1 MSQRPRLQQHE
12 WVGVYTADFTLG
24 GVRERSVQLANV
36 LLANKWNCLVAYDTR
51 FMAAQFARYAYEILE
66 AHGVQVSFCPTP
78 APFPSVELALEQ
90 RRADT
95 ALILSAGNQPFW
107 YCGMIVLAPS
117 LDQPLLNG
125 GPIEHA
131 GGDPAIEFPGPALDN
146 SERNQF
152 DLRGPYLEALRAAVD
167 TDLIRRATLTVFV
180 DPMNGTTSG
189 YVPAAIGEGGQTKAI
204 EINRETDPL
213 FGRQPPQPAEAGLH
227 RLRKLVKES
236 DSHLGVAL
244 SADGR
249 ALSLADSAGELV
261 TPLDLTRLL
270 ASYLSRQHRQRGLV
284 IGPLPPEGEPAGLR
298 AWADEAGLKIELL
311 ADPAARIAEL
321 AAHDRTSLLVGA
333 TAAGEVTLGRYGASP
348 DASLVALMLIEM
360 SARSGGKL
368 RALIGDAKGK
378 P

>member
-1 MSQRPRLQQHE
+1 
-12 WVGVYTADFTLG
+12 VYTADFTLD
-24 GVRERSVQLANV
+24 GVRERCSALAEPMAARKLNS
-36 LLANKWNCLVAYDTR
+36 LVAHDTR
-51 FMAAQFARYAYEILE
+51 FMAAQFARYAYHILE
-66 AHGVQVSFCPTP
+66 SRGVQVSFCPTP

-95 ALILSAGNQPFW
+95 ALIVSAGNQPYW
-107 YCGMIVLAPS
+107 YCGLIAIAPAVG
-117 LDQPLLNG
+117 QPLLESA
-125 GPIEHA
+125 PIEQSA
-131 GGDPAIEFPGPALDN
+131 GTSIEFPAAALDS

-152 DLRGPYLEALRAAVD
+152 DLRGPYIEALRAAVD

-189 YVPAAIGEGGQTKAI
+189 YIPAAIGEGGQTKAI

-249 ALSLADSAGELV
+249 ALSVADSAGDLV
-261 TPLDLTRLL
+261 APLDVMRLL
-270 ASYLSRQHRQRGLV
+270 AGYLSRQHRQRGLV
-284 IGPLPPEGEPAGLR
+284 VGPLPPEGEPAGMR
-298 AWADEAGLKIELL
+298 AWADEAGLKVELL

-321 AAHDRTSLLVGA
+321 VAHDRTSLLVGA
-333 TAAGEVTLGRYGASP
+333 TAAGELTLGRYGAST
-348 DASLVALMLIEM
+348 DATLAALMLIEL
-360 SARSGGKL
+360 SARFGGKL
-368 RALIGDAKGK
+368 RTLIDETKGK
-378 P
+378 A